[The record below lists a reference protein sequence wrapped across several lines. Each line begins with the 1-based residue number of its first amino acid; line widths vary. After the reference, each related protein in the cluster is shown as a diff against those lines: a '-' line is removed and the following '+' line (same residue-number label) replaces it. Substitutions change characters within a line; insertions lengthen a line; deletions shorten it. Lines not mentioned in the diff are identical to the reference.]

1 MPVERAMSEELETA
15 SRYRVHAQ
23 ELRVIAEQDRDHE
36 TRRLL
41 LKVADDY
48 EHMAQTLEA
57 IDKTNKA
64 VRTRRDLS

>member
-1 MPVERAMSEELETA
+1 MSEEIDTA
-15 SRYRVHAQ
+15 NRYRVHAE

-36 TRRLL
+36 TRRML

-48 EHMAQTLEA
+48 EHMAVTLEA

-64 VRTRRDLS
+64 VCRRRILS